1 MKKLPLLFAAFLVV
15 SASGLRAGEPS
26 DIHTLLR
33 RLDGLLDRREEFLLR
48 HEARLD
54 SLKSL
59 LRGDTLGFGARYAVT
74 AEIAERYFAYQS
86 DSTIAYLRRNVALA
100 ERAGNA
106 DLTIRAKSVMAMCY
120 SMNGRFLEADRVLR
134 GETDTLSMS
143 RATQAAY
150 YAAQHRQ
157 NRECRSQSEPGAER
171 DRFRAC
177 EEYYARRALET
188 TGDISK
194 RFYFAY
200 LVAVDEGDYDRAAAA
215 CDSAL
220 ACAPPA
226 SHDYARA
233 AFYRSET
240 ERFRGDEAARFEWL
254 VHAAMAD
261 VQGAVRDYGA
271 LGGVAEEL
279 LRRGDAARAM
289 RCIRV
294 AINDTQAY
302 NSPIRSWRDMAILPQ
317 IEQAYSERNAR
328 LRAMYVAL
336 ILLAFLFALSAI
348 GGVLFVLRQNRR
360 LNAVQQTLRESNGK
374 LAELAA
380 SLRETNADLSRQ
392 NIRIADA
399 NRIKEVYIG
408 GFLKTISE
416 YIYKLAD
423 TYRHVGRM
431 LRDGRSDELRREYAG
446 TDVRSDELK
455 EFYHNFDTT
464 FLGLFPSFIGEFNR
478 LLADDARIGVRR
490 PGSLTTELRIFAL
503 VRLGITDTATIA
515 ALLHCSVNTVYSYRS
530 RMRLRSLVPERDF
543 EQRVQSIG
551 LGDDAA
557 ELSGT

>member
-59 LRGDTLGFGARYAVT
+59 LCGDTLGFGARYAVT

-120 SMNGRFLEADRVLR
+120 SMNGRFLEADRVLA
-134 GETDTLSMS
+134 GATDTLHMS

-254 VHAAMAD
+254 VRAAMAD

-279 LRRGDAARAM
+279 LRRPEIDYPLIAGMIGWGEGITPMLAERLETEIKYAGYIARQDRM
-289 RCIRV
+289 IHEV
-294 AINDTQAY
+294 ARHEKTLIPEDFSYTE
-302 NSPIRSWRDMAILPQ
+302 LTGLTL
-317 IEQAYSERNAR
+317 EAR
-328 LRAMYVAL
+328 
-336 ILLAFLFALSAI
+336 
-348 GGVLFVLRQNRR
+348 
-360 LNAVQQTLRESNGK
+360 EK
-374 LAELAA
+374 LARIRPKNLGQAGRIPGVSPSDVAQLSIALAA
-380 SLRETNADLSRQ
+380 
-392 NIRIADA
+392 
-399 NRIKEVYIG
+399 K
-408 GFLKTISE
+408 
-416 YIYKLAD
+416 
-423 TYRHVGRM
+423 
-431 LRDGRSDELRREYAG
+431 RR
-446 TDVRSDELK
+446 
-455 EFYHNFDTT
+455 
-464 FLGLFPSFIGEFNR
+464 
-478 LLADDARIGVRR
+478 
-490 PGSLTTELRIFAL
+490 
-503 VRLGITDTATIA
+503 
-515 ALLHCSVNTVYSYRS
+515 
-530 RMRLRSLVPERDF
+530 
-543 EQRVQSIG
+543 
-551 LGDDAA
+551 
-557 ELSGT
+557 